1 MAAEYQ
7 IYLRDD
13 LVDQNHSTDKRMT
26 PEITELL
33 NNIVPTTIVFKRIHQ
48 TKQGFIVTYSKDS
61 DVNYIF
67 DPLIINRLKEKISQ
81 LRLQVILK
89 CIDKLLFQDYQM
101 KSTQRQML
109 N

>member
-67 DPLIINRLKEKISQ
+67 DPLIINRLKEKN
-81 LRLQVILK
+81 LTATL
-89 CIDKLLFQDYQM
+89 
-101 KSTQRQML
+101 STCKWYSSA
-109 N
+109 